1 MRKANTVDEWLVARF
16 ENGERQLAD
25 GSYIEL
31 ADDKD
36 IDAFFDILEMMPPKQ
51 HLAQRGNQ

>member
-1 MRKANTVDEWLVARF
+1 MPIDEWLVARL

-36 IDAFFDILEMMPPKQ
+36 IDAFFDSLEIMPPKR
-51 HLAQRGNQ
+51 HLIQRDTK